1 MSVRVYS
8 SDSGGA
14 PWCKRQCPERQG
26 ARVSKLAVMRVF
38 LSGVAAFAVV
48 VLASSSS
55 AAKSDRTAEYRQ
67 VFASATAETDA
78 ARYAVS
84 RRELDGYVLAPYVD
98 YTRLRRDMRAVS
110 DKAARRFLDAESTT
124 QLGEQFRREY
134 LAELARRRDWA
145 AFTALDSNL
154 PAVADTL
161 RCNRVHA
168 LLATGRSDAARNEL
182 LALWPTGQ
190 SLPDACDE
198 PIAAARSRGWL
209 GSELIWQ
216 RLRLAVA
223 AQNSGLA
230 NYLARLLPE
239 TERADA
245 ERLARAT
252 SDPEASLK
260 LAASWPDSALYREAA
275 AFALKRRARADID
288 SAIAH
293 WRLLAPRFAF
303 VPDERTAILRDLAL
317 YAAVS
322 YRADAGDW
330 FLRVPL
336 EARSEQLVDWQ
347 LRAALAAEDWAA
359 VLKIVDGLP
368 SPLGDASRT
377 RYWRARALDKASRDA
392 EARAGYA
399 TLALEANFHGFLAAD
414 QLAMPYA
421 ICPKEVASDPARMA
435 ALRAQVDVA
444 RALELHAVGW
454 RVEANRAWDHARKS
468 LADAD
473 RLQLVLL
480 ASAQGWHDRVVFA
493 LNSGDD
499 LRHYTLRF
507 PVAERETV
515 ERESAANG
523 LDPAWAYA
531 LIRAESAWQPDVR
544 SHANAYG
551 LMQLLPSTG
560 KRMARQLGL
569 NWRGTSMLLDPET
582 NIRLG
587 TRYLAQQ
594 AEQFQGSP
602 WLASAAYNAGPT
614 PVQRWLAERESLP
627 ADIFIET
634 IPYGE
639 TRDYVARVLAFS
651 VIYDWRLNGKAR
663 PLSARLPDPGR
674 RPGGGRTNE
683 SSSGVALRPVV
694 CPASD
699 PPVPG

>member
-1 MSVRVYS
+1 
-8 SDSGGA
+8 
-14 PWCKRQCPERQG
+14 
-26 ARVSKLAVMRVF
+26 MRVF
-38 LSGVAAFAVV
+38 FLGVVAAAI
-48 VLASSSS
+48 VLFVPLSIAASPG
-55 AAKSDRTAEYRQ
+55 RTAEYRQ
-67 VFASATAETDA
+67 VFLSAAAENDA
-78 ARYAVS
+78 ARYAVQ
-84 RRELDGYVLAPYVD
+84 RRELDGYVLAPYLD
-98 YTRLRRDMRAVS
+98 YARLRRDLGTVQANAVQ
-110 DKAARRFLDAESTT
+110 RFLDAESTT
-124 QLGEQFRREY
+124 QLGEQLRGEY
-134 LAELARRRDWA
+134 LAELARRGDWPEFV
-145 AFTALDSNL
+145 AFDRNL
-154 PAVADTL
+154 PVAAVTL
-161 RCNRVHA
+161 RCQRVRA
-168 LLATGRSDAARNEL
+168 LLATGRRDAARDEL

-198 PIAAARSRGWL
+198 PIADARSSGWL
-209 GSELIWQ
+209 NSELIWQ

-223 AQNSGLA
+223 VRNSGLA

-252 SDPEASLK
+252 SDPEASLT
-260 LAASWPDSALYREAA
+260 LAASWPDSALYREAV
-275 AFALKRRARADID
+275 ALALQRRARADIA

-293 WRLLAPRFAF
+293 WQLLAARFAF
-303 VPDERTAILRDLAL
+303 VSDERTAILHDLAL

-330 FLRVPL
+330 FLRVPRK
-336 EARSEQLVDWQ
+336 ARSEQLVDWQ

-368 SPLGDASRT
+368 SPLADASRT
-377 RYWRARALDKASRDA
+377 RYWRARALDEVSRDA
-392 EARAGYA
+392 EARAAYVV
-399 TLALEANFHGFLAAD
+399 LALEANFHGFLAAD
-414 QLAMPYA
+414 RLAMPYT
-421 ICPKEVASDPARMA
+421 ICPKEVAPDPARTA
-435 ALRAQVDVA
+435 ALRARVDVA

-454 RVEANRAWDHARKS
+454 RVEANRAWDHARES
-468 LADAD
+468 VADAD
-473 RLQLVLL
+473 RLQLVLM
-480 ASAQGWHDRVVFA
+480 ASEQGWHDRAVFA
-493 LNSGDD
+493 LNTGDD

-551 LMQLLPSTG
+551 LMQLLPGTG
-560 KRMARQLGL
+560 QRMARQLGM

-594 AEQFQGSP
+594 AEQFKGSP

-614 PVQRWLAERESLP
+614 PVRRWLTERQALP
-627 ADIFIET
+627 ADLFIET
-634 IPYGE
+634 IPYRE
-639 TRDYVARVLAFS
+639 TREYVARVLAFS
-651 VIYDWRLNGKAR
+651 VIYDWRLNGAAR
-663 PLSARLPDPGR
+663 PLSTRLPDPGR
-674 RPGGGRTNE
+674 RPG
-683 SSSGVALRPVV
+683 SGLVDAVSVGAAGRPVV

-699 PPVPG
+699 APVPG